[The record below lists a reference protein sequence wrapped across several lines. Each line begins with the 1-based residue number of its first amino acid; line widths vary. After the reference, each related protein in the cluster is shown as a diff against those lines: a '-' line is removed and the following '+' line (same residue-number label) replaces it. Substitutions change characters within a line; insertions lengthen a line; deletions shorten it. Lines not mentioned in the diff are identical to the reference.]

1 MYTLERPIF
10 FSVRKN
16 KSFLSWKPYGDF
28 FKFLTVCVD
37 VISEEEFVMYEGPC
51 FSVQRLG
58 QKNLIPATRFRMLKN
73 GIYILAEEKDG
84 KYVFRLVRPL
94 REKT

>member
-28 FKFLTVCVD
+28 FKFFTVCVD

-58 QKNLIPATRFRMLKN
+58 QKNLIPATRFHMLKD
-73 GIYILAEEKDG
+73 GIYILDVQNDG
-84 KYVFRLVRPL
+84 RYVFRFIRPL

>member
-1 MYTLERPIF
+1 MSTLERPLF

-16 KSFLSWKPYGDF
+16 KSFLSWKPYADF
-28 FKFLTVCVD
+28 FNFLTVCVD
-37 VISEEEFVMYEGPC
+37 VKSEAEFIMYEGPC

-58 QKNLIPATRFRMLKN
+58 QKNLIPATRFRMLRD

-84 KYVFRLVRPL
+84 RYVFRLVKPL